1 MMPASTAGRRS
12 DGPDVVSSDGA
23 AFETWR
29 VRVRGRV
36 QGVGFRA
43 GCERRARQL
52 GIAGWVRNRL
62 DGSVELLLQAD
73 AATLERCRAW
83 LRDGVPG
90 ARVDEIGVE
99 VLLPPQ
105 PRHAVFEMHPTA

>member
-29 VRVRGRV
+29 VCVRGRV

-99 VLLPPQ
+99 VLAPPQ
-105 PRHAVFEMHPTA
+105 PRHAGFEMHPTA